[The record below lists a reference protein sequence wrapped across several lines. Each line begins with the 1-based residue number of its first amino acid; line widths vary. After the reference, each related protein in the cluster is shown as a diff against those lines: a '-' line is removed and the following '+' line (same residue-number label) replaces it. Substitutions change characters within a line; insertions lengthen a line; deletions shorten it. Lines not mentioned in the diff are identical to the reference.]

1 MSHAVKIWFISVIDL
16 TNDAPVGVRIVGT
29 DRDGSVEPNPLD
41 SAVEKGFS
49 GLGFPA
55 SGQAEINHLAIRI
68 NRTPQVAPVSNNTEI
83 GLVHMP
89 VDACTV
95 QQGMSIR
102 ARDGASRAELEA
114 VAQGAMAAWDGLTGA
129 RT

>member
-68 NRTPQVAPVSNNTEI
+68 NRTPQVAPLSNNTEI

-89 VDACTV
+89 VDACTAQV
-95 QQGMSIR
+95 FLGPLRQLR
-102 ARDGASRAELEA
+102 AKLLDPAEFS
-114 VAQGAMAAWDGLTGA
+114 
-129 RT
+129 